1 MKISAIFDSHYD
13 IDYLKGIYLNNVSLS
28 AATGIDNMS
37 HQLLWPILDEQLA
50 IINKKVIASTYNFSK
65 YKLKLISKGR
75 GKPPREISIPT
86 IRDKIALKALC
97 NFLQQKYQDS
107 IDFKLPQTMIRELKS
122 DVSSNKFNSF
132 IKFDVA
138 NFYPSID
145 HFKLISRLR
154 KNIRDERILKLIESA
169 ISSPT
174 VSKASRKDVASSR
187 GVPQGLSIS
196 NILAAIYLSNI
207 DKYFLNNTEI
217 KYFRYVDDVLVLCDE
232 KDVQKISN
240 DIISKF
246 RKIKLKVY
254 DPKKEPE
261 KSSVGTLGNDSFG
274 YLGYYFNNDIVSAR
288 VGSVEKLRESLLA
301 IFTGYKHSK
310 LKSEEFLEWR
320 LNLRITGCIFQNKS
334 KGWMYFFS
342 EMNDETLLHQFDEFL
357 NGLCKRF
364 NVKINLKSFVR
375 TYFQI
380 KHNRRDTTYI
390 PNFDNYTEGQKVHV
404 LNHYFQKKTE
414 NLTSL
419 EIDYH
424 FKKRISKQV
433 KEIETDVKDAG
444 Y

>member
-1 MKISAIFDSHYD
+1 MKVEVFDSYYD
-13 IDYLKGIYLNNVSLS
+13 IEYLRQVYLNSVSLS

-37 HQLLWPILDEQLA
+37 HQLLWPILDEQLG
-50 IINKKVIASTYNFSK
+50 IVNRKVTSSTYIFSK

-86 IRDKIALKALC
+86 IRDKIALKVLC
-97 NFLQQKYQDS
+97 NFLQFKYQNV
-107 IDFKLPQTMIRELKS
+107 INFKLPQTMIRELNTEI
-122 DVSSNKFNSF
+122 SSKNFNSF

-145 HFKLISRLR
+145 HLKLISRLR
-154 KNIRDERILKLIESA
+154 KNIRDERVLKLIESA
-169 ISSPT
+169 IKSPT
-174 VSKASRKDVASSR
+174 VSKASKKDKPSTL

-207 DKYFLNNTEI
+207 DKYFSNKPGI
-217 KYFRYVDDVLVLCDE
+217 KYFRYVDDVLVLCDK
-232 KDVQKISN
+232 KDVQEISR
-240 DIISKF
+240 DIISRF

-254 DPKKEPE
+254 DPQKEPE
-261 KSSVGTLGNDSFG
+261 KSSVGFLGEDSFG
-274 YLGYYFNNDIVSAR
+274 YLGYYFNNNVVSAR

-301 IFTGYKHSK
+301 IFTGYKHSRLQSK
-310 LKSEEFLEWR
+310 EFLEWR

-342 EMNDETLLHQFDEFL
+342 EMNDKTLLHQLDDFL
-357 NGLCKRF
+357 KSQCERF
-364 NVKINLKSFVR
+364 NVNVNLKSFVR

-380 KHNRRDTTYI
+380 KHNRRETKYI
-390 PNFDNYTEGQKVHV
+390 PNFDEYTEDQKVYV

>member
-1 MKISAIFDSHYD
+1 MKIIESFDSYYNTE
-13 IDYLKGIYLNNVSLS
+13 YLREVYLNNVSLS
-28 AATGIDNMS
+28 PTTGIDNMS
-37 HQLLWPILDEQLA
+37 HEFLWQNLDEQLE
-50 IINKKVIASTYNFSK
+50 IINRKVISSTYNFSK

-97 NFLQQKYQDS
+97 NFLQFKYQNIINFD
-107 IDFKLPQTMIRELKS
+107 LPQSMIRELKLEI
-122 DVSSNKFNSF
+122 SSRNFNSF
-132 IKFDVA
+132 IKLDVA

-145 HFKLISRLR
+145 HVKLISRLR
-154 KNIRDERILKLIESA
+154 KKIRDERVLKLIESA
-169 ISSPT
+169 IKSPT
-174 VSKASRKDVASSR
+174 VSKASKKDKPSIL

-207 DKYFLNNTEI
+207 DQHFSNKAGI
-217 KYFRYVDDVLVLCDE
+217 RYFRYVDDVLVLCDN
-232 KDVQKISN
+232 KDVKEVSR
-240 DIISKF
+240 DIISRF
-246 RKIKLKVY
+246 RRIKLKIY
-254 DPKKEPE
+254 DPQKDPE
-261 KSSVGTLGNDSFG
+261 KSSVGLLGEDSFG
-274 YLGYYFNNDIVSAR
+274 YLGYYFSNNIVSAR
-288 VGSVEKLRESLLA
+288 VGSIEKLRESLLA
-301 IFTGYKHSK
+301 ILTGYKHSK
-310 LKSEEFLEWR
+310 LKSKEFLEWR

-342 EMNDETLLHQFDEFL
+342 EMDDETLLHQLDDFL
-357 NGLCKRF
+357 KNQCKRF

-380 KHNRRDTTYI
+380 KHNRRETKYI
-390 PNFDNYTEGQKVHV
+390 PNFDEYTEDQKIYV